1 MIEPK
6 IEDFRRLAGTWAIDQ
21 NGRRIT
27 EVWMPPDGLTMLGMS
42 RTVAEE
48 NTVEHEFLVLR
59 QELDGRIT
67 YTAKPSGQA
76 ETTFTLVKCSATE
89 AVFENLDHDFPQRIL
104 YSSDAEDSLFAA
116 IEGPRNGTTRR
127 IEFPYRRVRQ

>member
-6 IEDFRRLAGTWAIDQ
+6 IEDFRWLAGTWAIDQ

-42 RTVAEE
+42 RTVADG
-48 NTVEHEFLVLR
+48 NTVEHEFLIIR

-76 ETTFTLVKCSATE
+76 ETMFTLVKNSE
-89 AVFENLDHDFPQRIL
+89 NESIFENLDHDFPQRII
-104 YSSDAEDSLFAA
+104 YSTDAEDSLLAA
-116 IEGPRNGTTRR
+116 IEGQRNGTFRR
-127 IEFPYRRVRQ
+127 IEFPYRRIDR

>member
-6 IEDFRRLAGTWAIDQ
+6 IEDFRWLVGSWAIDH

-27 EVWMPPDGLTMLGMS
+27 EVWMPPDGKTMLGMS
-42 RTVAEE
+42 RTVAEG
-48 NTVEHEFLVLR
+48 NTVEHEFLIIR

-76 ETTFTLVKCSATE
+76 ETTFTLFKNSENE
-89 AVFENLDHDFPQRIL
+89 AKFESLDHDFPQRII
-104 YSSDAEDSLFAA
+104 YSSDAEDSLLAA
-116 IEGPRNGTTRR
+116 IEGQRNGTFRR
-127 IEFPYRRVRQ
+127 IEFPYRRINH